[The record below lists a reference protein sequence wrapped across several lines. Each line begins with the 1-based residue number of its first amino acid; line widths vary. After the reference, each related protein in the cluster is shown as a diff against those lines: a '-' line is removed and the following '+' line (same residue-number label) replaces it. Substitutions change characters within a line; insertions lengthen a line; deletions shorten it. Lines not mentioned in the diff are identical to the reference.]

1 MKHIKTYEAFLNEG
15 KELELGVKYVYTK
28 TDEVGYISTGGSDNP
43 KHWEFLVSIQGR
55 GKNSGKLGVESYPY
69 EDVKKYLKPAKDQKG
84 GGFEDYL
91 NKGGRVW
98 DNENQEPGSEV
109 SEKKQELGLYVI
121 GRTSRDNTKIGEW
134 LKNSDFHA
142 EWNAREG
149 YWLFPADDESEYDE
163 LERELDMQF
172 ANHGIDARFEGIFE
186 SSVNESMETIVDDPT
201 APGVFA
207 RIKKNKQEYRDII
220 KNELNKK
227 FDMEDSG
234 MLFPHQY
241 KEGVDYYT
249 FSMDDGMG
257 ETTARIIFP
266 NSEKDK
272 EKEKFAKKVA
282 DHISK
287 FVEKDSK
294 IKKIENGPSY
304 SGEVAGAFAD
314 PQNGNW
320 TITWRPKFFVRKQ
333 N

>member
-1 MKHIKTYEAFLNEG
+1 MKYIKTYEAFLNEG

-28 TDEVGYISTGGSDNP
+28 TDEVGYISTGGSNNP
-43 KHWEFLVSIQGR
+43 KNWSFLVSIQGK

-69 EDVKKYLKPAKDQKG
+69 EEVKKYLKPTKDQKG

-91 NKGGRVW
+91 NKGGRIW
-98 DNENQEPGSEV
+98 DNENQEPGSAV

-121 GRTSRDNTKIGEW
+121 GRTTRDNTKIGEW
-134 LKNSDFHA
+134 LKDSDFHA

-186 SSVNESMETIVDDPT
+186 SSVNESMETIIDDPT

-207 RIKKNKQEYRDII
+207 RLKKNQKDYAGII
-220 KNELNKK
+220 KDELSKE
-227 FDMEDSG
+227 FGLEDSG
-234 MLFPHQY
+234 LLFPSQY
-241 KEGVDYYT
+241 KEGVSYYI
-249 FSMDDGMG
+249 FSMTEGMG
-257 ETTARIIFP
+257 ETSASIVFP

-272 EKEKFAKKVA
+272 EIGKLAEKVA
-282 DHISK
+282 KYISK

-294 IKKIENGPSY
+294 IKNIQNSPTATGN
-304 SGEVAGAFAD
+304 VANAFPD
-314 PQNGNW
+314 PRNGNW
-320 TITWRPKFFVRKQ
+320 TVSWKPKFFIRKQ

>member
-1 MKHIKTYEAFLNEG
+1 MKHLQTFENFLNEAMRDSSKEYNDMRYEIWYQAPKGYFAKGIGEMKGKIETSYFETSEEAEEHAEAEIDGYLGESLSENKQSDMKHIKTYESFL
-15 KELELGVKYVYTK
+15 
-28 TDEVGYISTGGSDNP
+28 
-43 KHWEFLVSIQGR
+43 
-55 GKNSGKLGVESYPY
+55 
-69 EDVKKYLKPAKDQKG
+69 
-84 GGFEDYL
+84 
-91 NKGGRVW
+91 
-98 DNENQEPGSEV
+98 SEV

-207 RIKKNKQEYRDII
+207 RIKKNKQEYRDVI
-220 KNELNKK
+220 KHELNKK

-241 KEGVDYYT
+241 KEGVGYYT
-249 FSMDDGMG
+249 FSMDEGMG

-266 NSEKDK
+266 NSQKDK

-294 IKKIENGPSY
+294 INKIENGPSY
-304 SGEVAGAFAD
+304 TGDIANAFAD